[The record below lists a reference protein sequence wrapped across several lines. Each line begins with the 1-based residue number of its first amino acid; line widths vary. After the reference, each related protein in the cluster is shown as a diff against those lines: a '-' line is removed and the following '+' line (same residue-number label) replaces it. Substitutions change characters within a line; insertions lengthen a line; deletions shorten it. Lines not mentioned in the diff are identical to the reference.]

1 MNFGHVAHFADLGST
16 ITRSFTWHLKLVFG
30 SASVA
35 KPLEN
40 LKVQISRQVRHFVN
54 LQLQFSR
61 KAQRFANLICMLL
74 NMCFDVCV
82 CALSGLSYYCISMFE
97 MFGTTAEFLFTLHDL
112 DLLKAMQQK
121 VHTFMLWCIHLFS
134 LQRSF
139 CFQCHVLCW
148 KPSAV
153 VS

>member
-82 CALSGLSYYCISMFE
+82 CVLSQACHI
-97 MFGTTAEFLFTLHDL
+97 TVFLCLKCL
-112 DLLKAMQQK
+112 ELLQ
-121 VHTFMLWCIHLFS
+121 
-134 LQRSF
+134 SF
-139 CFQCHVLCW
+139 YSPYMTWTC
-148 KPSAV
+148 
-153 VS
+153 